1 MSQPSQAVAKHPLSD
16 GPSEGKS
23 RPSGTFRRV
32 ESQLSVHSI
41 PSQKSF
47 LISWTEYF
55 ASFLGWANPQ
65 AKPADPGDHT
75 VWLFDNTAFQTGT
88 RLRLGSQELWVAEVV
103 AAVFEKNSRE
113 DLGKVIALVADLIG
127 LDGQAGHDPIV
138 RKRMAERLQ
147 PFVSEVAPAR
157 YINLEVPLT
166 ATNLHKYKLNPSN
179 QHGIISHAININS
192 SVPILDGTS
201 LQPRLGNWPDLVT
214 MNSTFAAP
222 GGWLVIS
229 DIDDTI
235 KYTMTPDAIGI
246 LRTTFAEEAKPI
258 HNMPELYAYIQEK
271 LLPTWFYLSAS
282 PYNLYPFLHTFI
294 QQYFPKG
301 TMILRDS
308 SWQSLAGLLKSFT
321 QGTQAYKVDRMRK
334 IHGWFPRRKILCIGD
349 STQRDPEAYAEMY
362 QKHSQWVKA
371 IFIRKVTGLPHM
383 DEQNSPERFEEAFK
397 NIPKTAWKVFEE
409 PEELNESI
417 DELRARFP

>member
-1 MSQPSQAVAKHPLSD
+1 MSQPSQAVAEHPLSD

-88 RLRLGSQELWVAEVV
+88 RLRLGSQELWVVEVV

-127 LDGQAGHDPIV
+127 LDGQTGHDPIV

-192 SVPILDGTS
+192 NVPILDGTS

-214 MNSTFAAP
+214 MNTTFAAP

-282 PYNLYPFLHTFI
+282 PYNLYPFLRTFI

-334 IHGWFPRRKILCIGD
+334 IHGWFPKRKILCIGD

-362 QKHSQWVKA
+362 QKHSQWIKA

-397 NIPKTAWKVFEE
+397 NVPKTVWKVFEE

>member
-75 VWLFDNTAFQTGT
+75 VWLFDNTAFRPGT

-147 PFVSEVAPAR
+147 PFISEVAPAR
-157 YINLEVPLT
+157 SINLEVPLT

-334 IHGWFPRRKILCIGD
+334 IHGWFPKRKILCIGD

-362 QKHSQWVKA
+362 QKHSQWIKA

-397 NIPKTAWKVFEE
+397 NVPKTVWKVFEE